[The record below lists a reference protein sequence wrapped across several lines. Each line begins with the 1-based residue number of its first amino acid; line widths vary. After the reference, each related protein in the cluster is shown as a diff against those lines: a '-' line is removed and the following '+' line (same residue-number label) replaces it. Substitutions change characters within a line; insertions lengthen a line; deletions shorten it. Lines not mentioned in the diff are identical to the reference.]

1 MMERQI
7 QMQKICMNL
16 KLSEIL
22 FYNRYRF
29 FYVMTNFLFNKS
41 SRDANTKISEKC
53 CRTYY
58 CNANKCVLADPD
70 VSSLTADKVFRQN
83 YKLWIKG
90 KHLTCDVMKKY
101 IRTKKND
108 FQPALKKMF
117 EWLLWELKYHPCSCE
132 ACVDLKLFLEQC
144 KEPKVQ
150 YRCPNCLCG
159 LDCHQSMPVSCHK
172 QDGTCKGKQFCSF
185 CFSYKAVCSFRKMI
199 DYLKM
204 EETSG
209 QFDFIN
215 HVFQSSSFIC
225 NMCFVSNKRQK
236 FENILSSRALL
247 KKSLNTEDTVLK
259 TKTRKQRANVLPDD
273 ILLQDL
279 NWHIPRELT
288 FLETKKHLQELI
300 EERRSEIQKL
310 EQSKTTIIEKFK
322 KKLANIKEG
331 NFQDKTF
338 IEQMVML
345 VERKKR
351 EKIRVNMQAGTV
363 SIFQ

>member
-1 MMERQI
+1 MDRQI
-7 QMQKICMNL
+7 QVQKICMNL

-22 FYNRYRF
+22 FYNRNRF
-29 FYVMTNFLFNKS
+29 FHVMTKFLSNKS
-41 SRDANTKISEKC
+41 SRDTNTRISEKC

-58 CNANKCVLADPD
+58 CNANKCVMADPE
-70 VSSLTADKVFRQN
+70 VSLLTADSVFRQN

-117 EWLLWELKYHPCSCE
+117 EWLLWEFKHHPCTCTR
-132 ACVDLKLFLEQC
+132 CLDLKLFLEQG
-144 KEPKVQ
+144 KEPKTQ

-159 LDCHQSMPVSCHK
+159 LDCHKGTPVSCHRE
-172 QDGTCKGKQFCSF
+172 DGTCKGKQFCSF
-185 CFSYKAVCSFRKMI
+185 CFSYKSVCSFRKMI
-199 DYLKM
+199 ENLKV

-209 QFDFIN
+209 QFDLIN
-215 HVFQSSSFIC
+215 HVFCSSSFIC

-236 FENILSSRALL
+236 FENILNSRVLL
-247 KKSLNTEDTVLK
+247 KKSLNAEDTVLK

-279 NWHIPRELT
+279 NWHVPRELT
-288 FLETKKHLQELI
+288 FLETRKHMQELI
-300 EERRSEIQKL
+300 EQRRSEIKKL
-310 EQSKTTIIEKFK
+310 EHLKISIVDKLK
-322 KKLANIKEG
+322 KKLHNIKEG

-351 EKIRVNMQAGTV
+351 EKIKVNMQTGTV
-363 SIFQ
+363 LILQ